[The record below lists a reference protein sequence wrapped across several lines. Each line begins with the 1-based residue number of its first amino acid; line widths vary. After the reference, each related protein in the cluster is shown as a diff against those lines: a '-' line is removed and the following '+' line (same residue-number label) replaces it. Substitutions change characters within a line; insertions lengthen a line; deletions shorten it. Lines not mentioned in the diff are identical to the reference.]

1 LRFAITGSTGLIG
14 SAVTRDIRA
23 RGHEVTRIVRS
34 YSDIPHGERAV
45 IWHPAEGVIEQH
57 GLENHDVFVHFAGES
72 IAGIWTNGKK
82 RRIRDSRLR
91 GTTLLANTIAQLEH
105 KPRAFFSASA
115 MGFYGADRGN
125 EILDERSTSGTGFL
139 ADVAREWEGATR
151 PAQDAGIRVVTMRF
165 GNVMS
170 RDGGLLGAL
179 LPVFKLGL
187 GAPLGDGRQYW
198 SWIAIDD
205 IAPAILHLL
214 EHTDIS
220 GPVNFT
226 APEPVTNEEF
236 SRTLAAVVHRATIF
250 KLPRFAAK
258 LAPGGMGD
266 EMLLASQ
273 RMIPTRLL
281 ESGYSFRHPKLR
293 DALAALVK

>member
-1 LRFAITGSTGLIG
+1 MRFAITGSTGLIG
-14 SAVTRDIRA
+14 SAVTRELRA
-23 RGHEVTRIVRS
+23 RGHDVTRVVRS

-45 IWHPAEGVIEQH
+45 IWHPAEGIIEQH
-57 GLENHDVFVHFAGES
+57 GLENHDVFIHVAGES
-72 IAGIWTNGKK
+72 IAGVWTDGKK
-82 RRIRDSRLR
+82 RRIRESRVR
-91 GTTLLANTIAQLEH
+91 GTALLADTIAQLEH

-115 MGFYGADRGN
+115 MGFYGADRGD
-125 EILDERSTSGTGFL
+125 EILDERSTAGRGFL
-139 ADVAREWEGATR
+139 ADVAREWEAATR

-170 RDGGLLGAL
+170 RDGGLLGAV

-198 SWIAIDD
+198 SWISIDD
-205 IAPAILHLL
+205 ITPAIIHLL
-214 EHTDIS
+214 DRTNIS

-226 APEPVTNEEF
+226 APDPVTNEVF
-236 SRTLAAVVHRATIF
+236 TRTLASVVHRATIF
-250 KLPRFAAK
+250 KLPAFAMK

-273 RMIPTRLL
+273 RMVPTRLL
-281 ESGYSFRHPKLR
+281 ESGYSFRFPTLR
-293 DALAALVK
+293 AALEAQLK